1 MDLTQ
6 GTTYEKQKRAKKT
19 MMWFGMVSMTMT
31 FAGLTSA
38 YVVSKTREDWLT
50 DLIFPNAFIVSAVIM
65 IVSSIALYLVKKAID
80 NDNRGVATIL
90 LLSTFGLGIVFVFM
104 QFQGFADIMDQGY
117 YFTGPSANIVPTF
130 LYIIVV
136 LHIVH
141 VIVGLLVLLVVIYNH
156 FKQKYKRGQTLGLE
170 LGAMYWHFVDV
181 LWVYLFLF
189 LYFVR

>member
-6 GTTYEKQKRAKKT
+6 GTTNEKQKRAKKT

-50 DLIFPNAFIVSAVIM
+50 DLVFPNAFVISVFVM
-65 IVSSIALYLVKKAID
+65 LASSLTLYLVKRAIE
-80 NDNRGVATIL
+80 NKNRGLATL
-90 LLSTFGLGIVFVFM
+90 LLLATLSLGVLFVFL
-104 QFQGFADIMDQGY
+104 QFQGFADIMSQGY

-141 VIVGLLVLLVVIYNH
+141 VIVGLIVLLVVIYNH

-170 LGAMYWHFVDV
+170 LGGMYWHFVDV
-181 LWVYLFLF
+181 LWLYLFLF

>member
-6 GTTYEKQKRAKKT
+6 GTTIEKQRRAKKT
-19 MMWFGMVSMTMT
+19 MMWFAMVSMTMT

-50 DLIFPNAFIVSAVIM
+50 DLVFPNAFLISLFIIIASSA
-65 IVSSIALYLVKKAID
+65 SFYLVKRAIE
-80 NDNRGVATIL
+80 NENRSLATL
-90 LLSTFGLGIVFVFM
+90 LLLTTLALGGLFVFM

-117 YFTGPSANIVPTF
+117 NFTGPSANIVPTF

-141 VIVGLLVLLVVIYNH
+141 VIVGLIVLLVVIYNH

>member
-6 GTTYEKQKRAKKT
+6 GTTKEKQKRAKKT
-19 MMWFGMVSMTMT
+19 MMWFAMISMTMT

-38 YVVSKTREDWLT
+38 YVVSKSRTDWLT
-50 DLIFPNAFIVSAVIM
+50 DLVFPDAFIISVGVIIASSAC
-65 IVSSIALYLVKKAID
+65 LYFAKKAID
-80 NDNRGVATIL
+80 QENRSLATIL
-90 LLSTFGLGIVFVFM
+90 LVATFIFGVLFIYM
-104 QFQGFADIMDQGY
+104 QFQGFKDIMEQGY

-141 VIVGLLVLLVVIYNH
+141 VIAGLVVLLVVIYNH
-156 FKQKYKRGQTLGLE
+156 FKQKYQRAQTLGLE
-170 LGAMYWHFVDV
+170 LGGMYWHFVDI

>member
-6 GTTYEKQKRAKKT
+6 GTTIEKQKRAKKT
-19 MMWFGMVSMTMT
+19 MMWFAMVSMTMT

-50 DLIFPNAFIVSAVIM
+50 DLIFPNAFIISVLVM
-65 IVSSIALYLVKKAID
+65 IASSVTLYLVKKAIE
-80 NDNRGVATIL
+80 NEKTGLASVL
-90 LLSTFGLGIVFVFM
+90 LLTTLGLGISFVFM
-104 QFQGFADIMDQGY
+104 QFQGFADIMEQGY